1 MQTKCR
7 NVNDRAAPGG
17 GGMSRGK
24 FVLTGRAMAMLIKVL
39 SLKYLIS
46 SVDVNKMLLP
56 FTRADQGVGFF
67 V

>member
-1 MQTKCR
+1 
-7 NVNDRAAPGG
+7 
-17 GGMSRGK
+17 MSRGK